1 MESIEGI
8 TDFAKSLN
16 IPCVGGKVSFYNE
29 TNEGPIKRKLVL
41 AR

>member
-29 TNEGPIKRKLVL
+29 TSAMVL
-41 AR
+41 SSQLH

>member
-16 IPCVGGKVSFYNE
+16 IPCVGGKVSFLQRNH
-29 TNEGPIKRKLVL
+29 
-41 AR
+41 